1 MKTLKLAFI
10 AALLALGAFGQT
22 GPGVIM
28 GGLSSPAPAAS
39 PAPAPDPAPAASG
52 PSISITVTDAQG
64 EAFTAKVYGVPA
76 GAAMEILAQWMATQ
90 TKPDGS
96 AKYANVADVIRQH
109 SIELVRSLI
118 GQGYMS
124 NETRAE
130 VERVRAAQ
138 QAIEDRRRQ
147 LIDAALAQR

>member
-1 MKTLKLAFI
+1 MDMKTLKLAFI

-28 GGLSSPAPAAS
+28 GGLSSSA
-39 PAPAPDPAPAASG
+39 PAPAPAPAG

-64 EAFTAKVYGVPA
+64 QAFTAKVYGVPA

-90 TKPDGS
+90 SRPDGS
-96 AKYANVADVIRQH
+96 PKYANVADVIRQH

-118 GQGYMS
+118 AQGYMS
-124 NETRAE
+124 SETKAE

>member
-28 GGLSSPAPAAS
+28 GGLSSPAPA
-39 PAPAPDPAPAASG
+39 PATSG
-52 PSISITVTDAQG
+52 PSISITVTDPQG
-64 EAFTAKVYGVPA
+64 QAFTAKVYGVPA

-90 TKPDGS
+90 TKADGS
-96 AKYANVADVIRQH
+96 PKYANVADVIRQH

>member
-39 PAPAPDPAPAASG
+39 AAPAASG

-64 EAFTAKVYGVPA
+64 QAFTAKVYGVPA

-90 TKPDGS
+90 SKPDGS

-124 NETRAE
+124 SETKAE

>member
-28 GGLSSPAPAAS
+28 GGLSSPAPVAS
-39 PAPAPDPAPAASG
+39 PAPATSG

-90 TKPDGS
+90 TKADGS
-96 AKYANVADVIRQH
+96 PKYANVADVIRQH

>member
-10 AALLALGAFGQT
+10 AALLALGAFGQA

-28 GGLSSPAPAAS
+28 GGLSSPAPS
-39 PAPAPDPAPAASG
+39 SAPATSG

-90 TKPDGS
+90 AKPDGS
-96 AKYANVADVIRQH
+96 PKYANVADVIRQH

>member
-28 GGLSSPAPAAS
+28 GALSSPAPAAS
-39 PAPAPDPAPAASG
+39 PAASPAPAASG

>member
-1 MKTLKLAFI
+1 MKTLKVAFI
-10 AALLALGAFGQT
+10 AVLLALGAFGQT

-28 GGLSSPAPAAS
+28 GGLSSPAPS
-39 PAPAPDPAPAASG
+39 PAPATSG

-64 EAFTAKVYGVPA
+64 EAFTARVHGVPA

>member
-1 MKTLKLAFI
+1 MDMKTLKLAFI
-10 AALLALGAFGQT
+10 AALLALGASGQT

-28 GGLSSPAPAAS
+28 GGLSSPAPA
-39 PAPAPDPAPAASG
+39 PAPAG

-64 EAFTAKVYGVPA
+64 QAFTAKVYGVPA

-90 TKPDGS
+90 TKADGS
-96 AKYANVADVIRQH
+96 PKYVNVADVIRQH

-124 NETRAE
+124 SETRAE